1 MTFKFEIA
9 NPKTGKTYHFELSE
23 ESAKEKFFGKKIG
36 DKFEGSILDS
46 KFSGYEFE
54 ITGLSDKQG
63 FPALPNLKGTARKR
77 VLLSYGIGM
86 RQKRPKG
93 LRKKKT
99 VRGNT
104 IAADIVQINVKVVK
118 QGSKDLDEIFGKKQS
133 TEQQAEQATQQ
144 EAAQQQATEQT
155 EKQEKN
161 S

>member
-9 NPKTGKTYHFELSE
+9 NPKTGKTYHFELSD
-23 ESAKEKFFGKKIG
+23 ESTKEKFFGKKIG
-36 DKFEGSILDS
+36 DRFDGDLLDS

-63 FPALPNLKGTARKR
+63 FPALPSLKGTARTKI
-77 VLLSYGIGM
+77 LLSYGIGM

-99 VRGNT
+99 VRHNT
-104 IAADIVQINVKVVK
+104 IAADIVQINIKVIK
-118 QGSKDLDEIFGKKQS
+118 QGDKDLDEIFGKKQP
-133 TEQQAEQATQQ
+133 TEQQTEQATQR
-144 EAAQQQATEQT
+144 EASQQQATEQT
-155 EKQEKN
+155 KNQEKT